1 MKLGRN
7 FSLLLV
13 GQSLANIG
21 DVLYIVSVIHTIYLL
36 TGSAIAA
43 SFVPFTIA
51 TSMFV
56 SSILTPLLFEKVN
69 LKWLMA
75 GSQIGK
81 TCLLFGLGLLLLGI
95 SATNYYLLFIAI
107 SMIAFLDGCA
117 NPIRQTLVPHYVKD
131 EQLLKANGIDEAVTQ
146 FIQSIMWFVGSLFLL
161 VLSSQ
166 QLIWVVGC
174 LFAIASF
181 VLSLLE
187 NVDQQSLEQQGK
199 IDQVVKGWKTLW
211 NTPLLRQIV
220 WIDILETI
228 AGTVWI
234 AAIVLVFVNDALHVD
249 KRWWGFINGTYFVG
263 LIVGSVYC
271 VKYSASI
278 AKKIAKV
285 MVIGSLFTC
294 CATILFSGNSMP
306 MIALFLTFCVGL
318 FGQIKSIPQHTVIQT
333 SVSRS
338 ELSAVYTAL
347 SAILTGGFGISS
359 LVMGIIADVFGIRIV
374 FMISGL
380 LLAIVSIMIVKN
392 RQLFVIKMND

>member
-1 MKLGRN
+1 MKLGKN
-7 FSLLLV
+7 FWLLLL

-21 DVLYIVSVIHTIYLL
+21 DVLYIVSIIHVIYLM

-56 SSILTPLLFEKVN
+56 SGILTPLLFEKVN
-69 LKWLMA
+69 LKWLLA

-81 TCLLFGLGLLLLGI
+81 TGLLFVLGLLLFGI
-95 SATNYYLLFIAI
+95 TATNYYILFLVI
-107 SMIAFLDGCA
+107 SIIAFLDGCA

-161 VLSSQ
+161 FLSSQ
-166 QLIWVVGC
+166 QLVWVVGG
-174 LFAIASF
+174 LFAIASIA
-181 VLSLLE
+181 LCLLE
-187 NVDQQSLEQQGK
+187 NVDQQSFEQQGK
-199 IDQVVKGWKTLW
+199 MKQVVKGWKMLW
-211 NTPLLRQIV
+211 HTPLLRQIV
-220 WIDILETI
+220 WIDVLETI

-278 AKKIAKV
+278 DKKIAKV
-285 MVIGSLFTC
+285 MFIGSLFTC
-294 CATILFSGNSMP
+294 CVTILFSVNSIP
-306 MIALFLTFCVGL
+306 TIALLLSFCVGL

-333 SVSRS
+333 SVPRS
-338 ELSAVYTAL
+338 DLSSVYTAL

-359 LVMGIIADVFGIRIV
+359 LVMGIIADVLGIRVV

-380 LLAIVSIMIVKN
+380 LLAVVSVIIMKN
-392 RQLFVIKMND
+392 KLLFSRGRN